1 MRTLTIFSLMLFLAG
16 CDVFLPGKGGLDQEC
31 LDTQPPCEEGLICNT
46 ANKCVAA
53 SDGGQDGADGAE
65 PDGDGGTD
73 GPGDPGQD
81 GDGGADEQGDPGAD
95 DPAGDDGELD
105 GGDTCIPNAGK
116 ICGTLN
122 TIYWVDSCDQLGAA
136 FKVCPVTSTCDDSGD
151 EPFCLCNPGL
161 WGDNCDQCVRY
172 VDAGAQGSGNG
183 LSWDNAYKTILA
195 AVNETDLT
203 DCDVWVRQAAY
214 RPTSSLNIKA
224 GMALYGG
231 FAGDETSRDQRDWRA
246 NPTIIV
252 GENTADNNFNHL
264 LSCLEQVAPNDSCNS
279 NSRVNG
285 FVFSGGQANG
295 LLEGRSGAAIFV
307 KANPNTAFK
316 IENCVFVNNTATY
329 YGGAIYNLMGAT
341 QISNCVFSSN
351 SADVH
356 GPAVYAGFDPSPA
369 ELHDAYTVKIENS
382 IFAGNKA
389 DNDQV
394 TYNSGTATVSNENA
408 NFINCVFA
416 GNFVR
421 SRGSGISHSANG
433 DVKNEE
439 GITRIINCTFFGN
452 KSDHVSYSSSLK
464 GNAYRLTFEQIQVI
478 NSIFWNNTAVSAN
491 EFYFSE
497 SEGTLA
503 VILRHNIIQQA
514 IHGDGLVVTDQE
526 NLSTNPGFVAAA
538 GFISGTWE
546 SVNYDSNS
554 FQTLLVDDDANWT
567 TGELNGKFVRP
578 DDSETYIYPII
589 RNTADTIYIWGNPF
603 YTGTNPD
610 YRLYD
615 FHIDVTSN
623 CYNSGVALP
632 TYNEYD
638 IEGNPR
644 DASPDRGAYEYMPD

>member
-1 MRTLTIFSLMLFLAG
+1 MKALTVFSLMLFLAG

-31 LDTQPPCEEGLICNT
+31 LDTQPPCEEGLTCN
-46 ANKCVAA
+46 ASNICVAA
-53 SDGGQDGADGAE
+53 SDGGRDGADGAE
-65 PDGDGGTD
+65 PDGDGGAD
-73 GPGDPGQD
+73 GQ
-81 GDGGADEQGDPGAD
+81 ADPGAD

-105 GGDTCIPNAGK
+105 GGDSCIPEAGK

-122 TIYWVDSCDQLGAA
+122 TIYWVDSCDQLGVA

-151 EPFCLCNPGL
+151 EPVCLCNPGL
-161 WGDNCDQCVRY
+161 WGENCEQCVRY
-172 VDAGAQGSGNG
+172 VNSQATGDGTG
-183 LSWDNAYKTILA
+183 LRWEHAYTTILA
-195 AVNETDLT
+195 ALGEADLT
-203 DCDVWVRQAAY
+203 DCDVWVKHATY
-214 RPTSSLNIKA
+214 KPTASLHIKA
-224 GMALYGG
+224 GIALYGG
-231 FAGDETSRDQRDWRA
+231 FAGDETSRDQRDWQA
-246 NPTIIV
+246 NPTIV
-252 GENTADNNFNHL
+252 DGENTANDTFNHL
-264 LSCLEQVAPNDSCNS
+264 LSCLEADNCNS
-279 NSRVNG
+279 NSRVDG

-295 LLEGRSGAAIFV
+295 SLEGRSGAAIFV
-307 KANPNTAFK
+307 KANRNMVFK

-329 YGGAIYNLMGAT
+329 FGGAIYSLVGAT
-341 QISNCVFSSN
+341 EISNCVFSGN

-356 GPAVYAGFDPSPA
+356 GPAVYAGYDPSPVDP
-369 ELHDAYTVKIENS
+369 HDASTIRIENS

-394 TYNSGTATVSNENA
+394 TYNSGTVTVSNDNA

-416 GNFVR
+416 GNYLR

-433 DVKNEE
+433 DNKNEE

-452 KSDHVSYSSSLK
+452 KSEHPSYSSSLK
-464 GNAYRLTFEQIQVI
+464 GNAYRLTYEQIQVI

-503 VILRHNIIQQA
+503 VILRHNIIQQS

-526 NLSTNPGFVAAA
+526 NLTTNPSFVAPA
-538 GFISGTWE
+538 GCDRGTWE
-546 SVNYDSNS
+546 SVEYDGAI
-554 FQTLLVDDDANWT
+554 FQTRLVDSDANWT
-567 TGELNGKFVRP
+567 AGELNGKFVRP

-589 RNTADTIYIWGNPF
+589 RNTDDTIYIWGNPF
-603 YTGTNPD
+603 YNGTNPD

-638 IEGNPR
+638 IDGNQR
-644 DASPDRGAYEYMPD
+644 DATPDRGAYEYVPD